1 MMKLEN
7 KLRIV
12 RISALVRMFD
22 TFTQLK
28 LFETVIKQEKRSDW
42 DISELFKELF
52 NIDLSAYHKTED
64 EEANKCIELHSEL
77 EYLIE
82 RYKGFDFLKFDR
94 ENIMA
99 FLNYS
104 ENKNHSLKINHLM
117 YSSVMEVVCSYYN
130 NTISEEDF
138 FKSINYYKS
147 LTFPVFPLNVK
158 SMVRSLQETEKSFIT
173 ISELRTTRKQLKDG
187 ITNI

>member
-1 MMKLEN
+1 MKLEN
-7 KLRIV
+7 KRRIV

-22 TFTQLK
+22 TFTQLR
-28 LFETVIKQEKRSDW
+28 LFEAVLKQEKRSDW

-52 NIDLSAYHKTED
+52 NIDLSIHQRTED
-64 EEANKCIELHSEL
+64 EDVNKCLELHSEL

-82 RYKGFDFLKFDR
+82 RYTEFEFLKFDR

-99 FLNYS
+99 FLNYA

-117 YSSVMEVVCSYYN
+117 YNSVMEVVCSYYN
-130 NTISEEDF
+130 NTISKEDF

-147 LTFPVFPLNVK
+147 LTFPVLPLNLK
-158 SMVRSLQETEKSFIT
+158 SMVRCLQETEKSFTT
-173 ISELRTTRKQLKDG
+173 ISQLRKTRKRIKDG
-187 ITNI
+187 ISI

>member
-1 MMKLEN
+1 MKLEN
-7 KLRIV
+7 KRRIV

-22 TFTQLK
+22 TFTQLR
-28 LFETVIKQEKRSDW
+28 LFEAVLKQGKSSDL

-52 NIDLSAYHKTED
+52 NIDLSIHQRTKDED
-64 EEANKCIELHSEL
+64 VNKCIELDSEL

-82 RYKGFDFLKFDR
+82 CYTGFDFLKFDR

-99 FLNYS
+99 FLNYT

-117 YSSVMEVVCSYYN
+117 YRSVMEIISAYYADMI
-130 NTISEEDF
+130 TDDEF
-138 FKSINYYKS
+138 FKSINYYKN
-147 LTFPVFPLNVK
+147 LTFPVFPLNIK
-158 SMVRSLQETEKSFIT
+158 SMVKCLQETEKSFIT

-187 ITNI
+187 IKPI